1 MHPDIQEV
9 KIVEVGLRDGLQN
22 ERVLIETPKKLELLD
37 KLSKTGLKFIE
48 TTAFVSPKWI
58 PSLYDHE
65 RLLQLYKKKRGY
77 LSSSSS

>member
-1 MHPDIQEV
+1 MYPDVTEV

-22 ERVLIETPKKLELLD
+22 ERVLLETQKKIDLLN

-48 TTAFVSPKWI
+48 ITAFVSPKWI

-65 RLLQLYKKKRGY
+65 KVLNLYKKKR
-77 LSSSSS
+77 LLHTKC

>member
-1 MHPDIQEV
+1 MQSSVKEV

-22 ERVLIETPKKLELLD
+22 ERVLIETPKKLELLN

-48 TTAFVSPKWI
+48 VTAFVSPKWI

-65 RLLQLYKKKRGY
+65 KILDMYKKKRHY
-77 LSSSSS
+77 ISSIDT

>member
-1 MHPDIQEV
+1 MHSNIKEV

-22 ERVLIETPKKLELLD
+22 ERILIETPKKLDLLD

-48 TTAFVSPKWI
+48 ITAFVSPKWI

-65 RLLQLYKKKRGY
+65 KVLDLYKKKKG
-77 LSSSSS
+77 LHTKF

>member
-1 MHPDIQEV
+1 MHTDIKEI

-37 KLSKTGLKFIE
+37 KLSNTGLKFIE
-48 TTAFVSPKWI
+48 ITAFVSPKWI

-65 RLLQLYKKKRGY
+65 KILELYKKKRPNIP
-77 LSSSSS
+77 SISA

>member
-1 MHPDIQEV
+1 MQPNVKEV

-22 ERVLIETPKKLELLD
+22 ERVLIETPKKLELLN

-48 TTAFVSPKWI
+48 ITAFVSPKWI

-65 RLLQLYKKKRGY
+65 KILESYKKKRGY
-77 LSSSSS
+77 VSSFNT